1 MPNQISDTLIQQSK
15 ELKESI
21 IKYRLAG
28 ELASRIGVH
37 RRTLHSWLNGF
48 CRKMPIHAIKVIA
61 SYPKL
66 KPQLK
71 RILTDQLGDTLAE
84 TKERKTVSSA
94 IQLKALLAEDKKG
107 QVIEIK
113 LSDE

>member
-84 TKERKTVSSA
+84 TKERETVSSA